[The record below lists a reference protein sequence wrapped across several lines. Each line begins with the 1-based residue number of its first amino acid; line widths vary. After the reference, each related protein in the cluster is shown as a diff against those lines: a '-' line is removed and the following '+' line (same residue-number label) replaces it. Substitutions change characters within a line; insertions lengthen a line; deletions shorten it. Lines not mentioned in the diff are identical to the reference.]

1 MDVWAAVVTVG
12 GSVLTLVGIVV
23 TSRATKSAA
32 LATAR
37 ANTAAAAATVE
48 PNQRAADLEAFRTIR
63 DDMQGEIGELKQEH
77 SRLRSLVYA
86 FAGYVAELSAQM
98 RDNGIEPPAPPP
110 RVEEYNR
117 TGA

>member
-1 MDVWAAVVTVG
+1 M
-12 GSVLTLVGIVV
+12 LTLVGIVV

-37 ANTAAAAATVE
+37 ANTAAAAATAE
-48 PNQRAADLEAFRTIR
+48 PNQRAADLEAFRAIR
-63 DDMQGEIGELKQEH
+63 EDMQCEIGELRQEH
-77 SRLRSLVYA
+77 GRLQSLVYA
-86 FAGYVAELSAQM
+86 FVGYVAELSAQM
-98 RDNGIEPPAPPP
+98 RDAGLEPSAPPA